1 MHAVEAVSSPHTVF
15 DAKSLA
21 ASQAIDPTINDQ
33 DLETLSIPKAPSAEF
48 ATVLQQALLRS
59 SFHPSGIAAASQVA
73 PAPLVHHI
81 VSKVIAQCIKEPT
94 LLELAPNDQR
104 VTVVGDTHG
113 HFQDVCHM

>member
-1 MHAVEAVSSPHTVF
+1 MHAVDAVSTPHTVL
-15 DAKSLA
+15 DAKSFA
-21 ASQAIDPTINDQ
+21 ASQAVDPTINDEA
-33 DLETLSIPKAPSAEF
+33 LETLSVPQVPSSEF
-48 ATVLQQALLRS
+48 ATVLQQTLLRS

-73 PAPLVHHI
+73 PALLVHHI

-94 LLELAPNDQR
+94 LLELAPSQQR